1 MFVGTLADMAN
12 QIFIYS
18 YEFSTVIICL
28 LFSFSMWIV
37 EFNKYSYNPIYLK
50 FLNRRDVM

>member
-18 YEFSTVIICL
+18 YEFSIVIICL